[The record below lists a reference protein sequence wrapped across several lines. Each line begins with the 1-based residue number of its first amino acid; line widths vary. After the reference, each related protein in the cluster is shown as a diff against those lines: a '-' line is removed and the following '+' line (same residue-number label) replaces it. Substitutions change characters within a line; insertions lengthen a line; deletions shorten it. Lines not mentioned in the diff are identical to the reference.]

1 MSYRDPGPLPVP
13 SVELIDKTVVCLD
26 RSLIDGRGTTGRGLT
41 DAPILVVHRGSRERY
56 TDPCGVWL
64 IDRRRVG
71 HVEANEHAR
80 WTAGLLADA
89 DGNVLAEIEKRGRL
103 GRVVAVVK
111 NDRELARIT
120 GTWRTET
127 IELAASTRSWS
138 VRWRRRTHDRAICE
152 GSVLLASATGRAG
165 LRITWRDDHE
175 HTTAVWL
182 HRDLRADQRAVVLL
196 ALLRRL
202 GPPTP
207 LPAP

>member
-13 SVELIDKTVVCLD
+13 SPALIDKTVACLD

-41 DAPILVVHRGSRERY
+41 DAPILVVHRGSRQRY

-64 IDRRRVG
+64 IDGRRVG

-89 DGNVLAEIEKRGRL
+89 DGNVLAEIEKRGRR

-111 NDRELARIT
+111 DDRELARIT

-127 IELAASTRSWS
+127 IELAASPRSWS
-138 VRWRRRTHDRAICE
+138 VRWRRGTHDRAISE
-152 GSVLLASATGRAG
+152 GTVLLASANGAS
-165 LRITWRDDHE
+165 LRISWRGDRE
-175 HTTAVWL
+175 RTTAVWL
-182 HRDLRADQRAVVLL
+182 HPDLGADHRAVVLL

-207 LPAP
+207 PPAG

>member
-13 SVELIDKTVVCLD
+13 SLELIDKTVACLD
-26 RSLIDGRGTTGRGLT
+26 QSLIDGRGTTGRSLA
-41 DAPILVVHRGSRERY
+41 DAPIVVVHRGSRQRY

-71 HVEANEHAR
+71 RVEANEHAPG
-80 WTAGLLADA
+80 TAGLLADA

-103 GRVVAVVK
+103 GRVLAVVK

-120 GTWRTET
+120 GTWRSET
-127 IELAASTRSWS
+127 IDLAASTRSWT

-152 GSVLLASATGRAG
+152 GTVLLASATGQA
-165 LRITWRDDHE
+165 LRITWRERRE

-182 HRDLRADQRAVVLL
+182 HRDLRTDQRAVVLL

-207 LPAP
+207 PPAG